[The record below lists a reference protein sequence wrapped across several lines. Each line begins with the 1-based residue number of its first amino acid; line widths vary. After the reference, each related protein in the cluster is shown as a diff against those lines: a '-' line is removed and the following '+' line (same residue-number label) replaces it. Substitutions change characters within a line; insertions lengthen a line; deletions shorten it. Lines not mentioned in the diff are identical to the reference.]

1 MDILLDQFRKLVS
14 QLRTIDFNQ
23 EEFHRNGLGQVVRE
37 TSASVCMLN
46 EMIYGVSDQA
56 FDASSGFFH
65 KAEVKGLRGWNVK
78 ERKDGRDWIIQCI
91 GRVLHEYMAQEVWDL
106 PVSEGGELDL
116 PLHIFRD
123 VKALH
128 QVKYLITIALAFA

>member
-14 QLRTIDFNQ
+14 ELRTKDFNQ
-23 EEFHRNGLGQVVRE
+23 EEFHRSSLGQVVRE

-56 FDASSGFFH
+56 FDSSSGFLH
-65 KAEVKGLRGWNVK
+65 KAKVKGLRGWSVK

-91 GRVLHEYMAQEVWDL
+91 GSVLHEYMAQEVWDL
-106 PVSEGGELDL
+106 PVSEGGELHL
-116 PLHIFRD
+116 PLHLFRD

-128 QVKYLITIALAFA
+128 QVIYLINIVPAFA